1 MIFRGCAVYHP
12 LKLDMVIKDDN
23 RIGELIWGTT
33 FSLLSALAFYK
44 RGEKIM
50 KLHEL
55 KPAEGSRKVRN
66 RVGRG
71 TSSGNGKTS
80 GRGQK
85 GQKARSGGGVR
96 LGFEGGQTPL
106 FRRLPKRGFTNINAK
121 EYAIVNLDQLNVFED
136 GAEVTPVVLIES
148 GIVKAE
154 KSGIKILG
162 NGELTKKL
170 SVKAAKFSKSAE
182 EAITAKG
189 GSVEVI

>member
-1 MIFRGCAVYHP
+1 
-12 LKLDMVIKDDN
+12 
-23 RIGELIWGTT
+23 
-33 FSLLSALAFYK
+33 
-44 RGEKIM
+44 M

-96 LGFEGGQTPL
+96 PGFEGGQTPL

-121 EYAIVNLDQLNVFED
+121 EYALVNLDQLNVFE
-136 GAEVTPVVLIES
+136 ES
-148 GIVKAE
+148 GVKV
-154 KSGIKILG
+154 LG

-170 SVKAAKFSKSAE
+170 TVKAAKFSKSAE
-182 EAITAKG
+182 AAITAKG
-189 GSVEVI
+189 GSIEVI